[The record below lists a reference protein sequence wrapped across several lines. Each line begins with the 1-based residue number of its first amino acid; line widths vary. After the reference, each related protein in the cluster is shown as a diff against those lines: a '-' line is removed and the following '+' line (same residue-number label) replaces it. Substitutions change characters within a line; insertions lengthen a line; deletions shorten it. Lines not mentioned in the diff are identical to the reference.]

1 MRGLEEII
9 AQGSKAAKSYPSS
22 TGRQL
27 LQYGYNNGYYNNGS
41 YWGGGRIAGVVI
53 GCVCFV
59 FAVVFCILAVLMRRR
74 RMARYQTNNA
84 RPTTGAT
91 YPTQAPVGTY
101 PQGNT
106 YTNQAYPQ
114 NTGGYNPAVPAGYNP
129 GGYNPATAEGY
140 PVKGTPTDGYNGVQM
155 QPLSQEKPGYQS
167 GYPTSM

>member
-1 MRGLEEII
+1 M
-9 AQGSKAAKSYPSS
+9 
-22 TGRQL
+22 
-27 LQYGYNNGYYNNGS
+27 LQTS
-41 YWGGGRIAGVVI
+41 
-53 GCVCFV
+53 
-59 FAVVFCILAVLMRRR
+59 
-74 RMARYQTNNA
+74 NA

-167 GYPTSM
+167 GYPTST